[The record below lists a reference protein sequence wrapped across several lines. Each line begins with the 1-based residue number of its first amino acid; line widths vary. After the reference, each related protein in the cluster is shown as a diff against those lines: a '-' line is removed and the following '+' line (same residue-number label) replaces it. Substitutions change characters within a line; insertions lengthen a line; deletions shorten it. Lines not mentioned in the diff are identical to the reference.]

1 MSTVRYSPYWK
12 PGYKDGRAT
21 RHSESEFLSQH
32 LKEKNWPGIHNWHFK
47 WKRSQLLLYLN
58 IITFFNL
65 FILYWSTDFLE
76 EGLATYSSILAWRI
90 PWTEESGGL
99 QSKGLPNSTWLK
111 WISEHECKK
120 KGNHTDHIIIK
131 LMKFIKEKKSLQ
143 KLMKTNTVH
152 FTYRNTKIRVIS
164 HLDKNYINHK
174 IMKWH
179 LMIACGLVLLNGSG
193 EIVDLFL

>member
-1 MSTVRYSPYWK
+1 MLFNFQKGKREREVF
-12 PGYKDGRAT
+12 PGDPGVKNLPIMKELQET
-21 RHSESEFLSQH
+21 WVLSLGQEDP
-32 LKEKNWPGIHNWHFK
+32 LKKGIAIH
-47 WKRSQLLLYLN
+47 
-58 IITFFNL
+58 
-65 FILYWSTDFLE
+65 
-76 EGLATYSSILAWRI
+76 SSILAWRI
-90 PWTEESGGL
+90 SWTEESGGL

-120 KGNHTDHIIIK
+120 KGNHIDHIIIK
-131 LMKFIKEKKSLQ
+131 LMKFIKEKKSLK
-143 KLMKTNTVH
+143 KLMKNNTVH